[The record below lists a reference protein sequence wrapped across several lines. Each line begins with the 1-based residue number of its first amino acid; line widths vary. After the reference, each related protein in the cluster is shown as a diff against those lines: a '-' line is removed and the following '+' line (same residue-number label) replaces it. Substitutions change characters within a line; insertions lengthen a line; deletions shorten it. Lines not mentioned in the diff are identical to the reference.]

1 MNIHFKGRCTVFGKR
16 IGLRFLIIFLVFEVE
31 VALNFFTI
39 REINQAPAA
48 DGTRNKIIT
57 ILKNGTV
64 RSDWVQLWGRKYLN
78 INKNWSIFL
87 PVAARAMEN
96 KGGEN
101 LSR

>member
-1 MNIHFKGRCTVFGKR
+1 MISRDNVQCLEEKLEYAFSVYN
-16 IGLRFLIIFLVFEVE
+16 FLVFEVE
-31 VALNFFTI
+31 VELNFFTI

-87 PVAARAMEN
+87 PVAARAMEIEGVKN
-96 KGGEN
+96 Y
-101 LSR
+101 SQ

>member
-1 MNIHFKGRCTVFGKR
+1 MNSVWKKNWNT
-16 IGLRFLIIFLVFEVE
+16 LSELIIFSVFEVE

-48 DGTRNKIIT
+48 AGTRNKIIT

-87 PVAARAMEN
+87 PVAARAIEI

-101 LSR
+101 LLR